1 MNALEPRN
9 RPPRHEPMFD
19 APRVVVA
26 LALLFIVIFAAYSW
40 ARPEIQDLVISDF
53 AFAPGR
59 LTVSYW
65 PARAIDLLVRANTDP
80 QALEQARAMRD
91 LHALSGGAKLWTLLT
106 YAFLHGSWT
115 HVVLNT
121 IWLIAFGPPVARRFG
136 APRFLA
142 FMALTAIVSALA
154 HWASA
159 PMDFA
164 PLIGAS
170 GSVSG
175 LMGAVTRFMFQPG
188 APLGPQSFGSRGD
201 IEAVPAASLR
211 DILVESRTRIFLG
224 IWLATNF
231 VFGAY
236 AQKLGLSDMP
246 VAWVA
251 HLGGFGA
258 GLLLFGLFDRPP
270 GLARAP
276 GD

>member
-1 MNALEPRN
+1 
-9 RPPRHEPMFD
+9 MFD

-26 LALLFIVIFAAYSW
+26 LALLFIAIFAAYSW
-40 ARPEIQDLVISDF
+40 ARPEIQDLVIRDF
-53 AFAPGR
+53 AFVPGR

-65 PARAIDLLVRANTDP
+65 PARAIDLLVRANADP

-142 FMALTAIVSALA
+142 FMALTAVVSALA

-175 LMGAVTRFMFQPG
+175 LMGAVTRFMFEPG
-188 APLGPQSFGSRGD
+188 APLGPQGFGSRGE

-231 VFGAY
+231 VFGAF

-251 HLGGFGA
+251 HLGGFAA
-258 GLLLFGLFDRPP
+258 GLFLFGLFDRPP
-270 GLARAP
+270 PLARAP